1 MSILT
6 AIRSTSAFAVGAL
19 VLGGVTL
26 SRADDVPQFA
36 TAGYA
41 RGMRTQEM
49 MNKVDTDGDGMVSR
63 KEWLAFHEKVFA
75 MLDKDH
81 KGSVSASEFVHSN
94 TDKIASFGTGGFA
107 TGLQTT
113 DMMQKIDTNGDGLV
127 SHDEYIANQQKIF
140 DFMDTSKDH
149 KGMLSPAEVLAGGP
163 RR

>member
-1 MSILT
+1 MAAGIHDARPAPPLIYYFPLSRRVTMSILT
-6 AIRSTSAFAVGAL
+6 AVRGTSVSAVCAL

-26 SRADDVPQFA
+26 SRAEDVPQFA

-81 KGSVSASEFVHSN
+81 KGS
-94 TDKIASFGTGGFA
+94 
-107 TGLQTT
+107 
-113 DMMQKIDTNGDGLV
+113 
-127 SHDEYIANQQKIF
+127 
-140 DFMDTSKDH
+140 
-149 KGMLSPAEVLAGGP
+149 
-163 RR
+163 